1 MGLKTKRRIVKTIFI
16 FLTVIFALSLFM
28 FLYNYAHAGKIYRN
42 VYIDNINLQGKT
54 MAQTKNII
62 ENIVNKRLENRLVIQ
77 SADKELEVGIAET
90 GIQID
95 TQKMII
101 DAFQQGRDDNFFRS
115 LYASAETIYKKKQLD
130 YPISFDQDLYENY
143 LSRVS
148 SSLEIPPIDAS
159 LEIKNGQ
166 VITNSSKTGVTIDLA
181 NLEEQIKSGF
191 AGSQEKY
198 TFQIQTVPITPSLIV
213 EDLASA
219 KSQAENYMNHSITLT
234 LNDQVYIAD
243 RKTIGDWISFKNE
256 EGNYYAYLNNEAIK
270 TFINKIAAK
279 NDISVID
286 IKVSAIDGSILQEG
300 RQGIYVNQDEAISKI
315 VNGLKNPI
323 QTISFTLSQYTKE
336 PQTLTVFPDEGI
348 VPGRFS
354 GKYIDI
360 DLTKQLM
367 TIFEG
372 VNQVGQ
378 YIISSGKASMPTPTG
393 IRTIIN
399 KDPRAWSNKYGLWMP
414 WWMDI
419 GGDYGI
425 HELPEWPNGY
435 KEGES
440 HLGTPVSH
448 GCVRLGVGAAQTVY
462 NWADI
467 GIPVYI
473 HK

>member
-1 MGLKTKRRIVKTIFI
+1 MELKTKRRIVKTIFVI
-16 FLTVIFALSLFM
+16 LTVIFALSLSM

-54 MAQTKNII
+54 KAQTKNII
-62 ENIVNKRLENRLVIQ
+62 ENIVNKRLENRLVVQ
-77 SADKELEVGIAET
+77 SEDKELEVGIAET

-101 DAFQQGRDDNFFRS
+101 EAFQQGRDSNFFRS
-115 LYASAETIYKKKQLD
+115 LYASAETLYKKKQLD

-143 LSRVS
+143 LGRVS
-148 SSLEIPPIDAS
+148 SNLEIPPIDAS

-166 VITNSSKTGVTIDLA
+166 VITNSSKSGVTIDLT
-181 NLEEQIKSGF
+181 NLEEQVKNGF
-191 AGSQEKY
+191 ADSQEKY
-198 TFQIQTVPITPSLIV
+198 TFQIQTVPITPSLIA
-213 EDLASA
+213 EDLATA
-219 KSQAENYMNHSITLT
+219 KSQAESYMNHSITLT
-234 LNDQVYIAD
+234 LNDQVYTAD
-243 RKTIGDWISFKNE
+243 RVTIGGWIAFKSE
-256 EGNYYAYLNNEAIK
+256 GGNYYAYLNNAAIK
-270 TFINKIAAK
+270 TFTNKVAAK

-286 IKVSAIDGSILQEG
+286 IKVSAVDGGILQEG
-300 RQGIYVNQDEAISKI
+300 RQGIYVNQDEALNKI
-315 VNGLKNPI
+315 VNGLKSSS
-323 QTISFTLSQYTKE
+323 QTVTIALSQYMKD

-348 VPGRFS
+348 VPGRFP

-360 DLTKQLM
+360 DLTKQLL

-372 VNQVGQ
+372 VNQMGQ

-393 IRTIIN
+393 TRTVIN

-414 WWMDI
+414 WWMGI

-425 HELPEWPNGY
+425 HELPEWPGGY

-462 NWADI
+462 NWAEI
-467 GIPVYI
+467 GMPVYI

>member
-1 MGLKTKRRIVKTIFI
+1 MELKTKRRIVKTIFAI
-16 FLTVIFALSLFM
+16 LTVIFALSLSM

-54 MAQTKNII
+54 KAQAKSII
-62 ENIVNKRLENRLVIQ
+62 ENIVNKRLENRLVVQ

-101 DAFQQGRDDNFFRS
+101 EAFQQGRDDNFFRS
-115 LYASAETIYKKKQLD
+115 LYASAETVYKKKQLN
-130 YPISFDQDLYENY
+130 YLISFDQDLYENY
-143 LSRVS
+143 LGRVS
-148 SSLEIPPIDAS
+148 SNLEISPIDAS

-166 VITNSSKTGVTIDLA
+166 VLTNSSKSGVTIDLT
-181 NLEEQIKSGF
+181 NLEEQVKSGF
-191 AGSQEKY
+191 ADSQGKY
-198 TFQIQTVPITPSLIV
+198 TFQIQTVPITPSLIA
-213 EDLASA
+213 EDLATA

-234 LNDQVYIAD
+234 LNDQVYTAD
-243 RKTIGDWISFKNE
+243 RVTIGGWIAFKSE
-256 EGNYYAYLNNEAIK
+256 GGNYYAYLNNAAIK
-270 TFINKIAAK
+270 TFTNKVAAK

-286 IKVSAIDGSILQEG
+286 IKVSAVDGGILQEG
-300 RQGIYVNQDEAISKI
+300 RQGIYVNQDEALNKI
-315 VNGLKNPI
+315 VNGLKSPS
-323 QTISFTLSQYTKE
+323 QTISFALSQYTKD

-348 VPGRFS
+348 VPGRFP

-372 VNQVGQ
+372 VNQMGQ

-393 IRTIIN
+393 TRTIIN

-414 WWMDI
+414 WWMGI

-435 KEGES
+435 KEGEN

-448 GCVRLGVGAAQTVY
+448 GCVRLGIGAAQTVY

>member
-1 MGLKTKRRIVKTIFI
+1 MELKTKKRIVKTIFAI
-16 FLTVIFALSLFM
+16 LTVIFALSLSM

-54 MAQTKNII
+54 KAQAKSII
-62 ENIVNKRLENRLVIQ
+62 ENIVNKRLENRLVVQ

-101 DAFQQGRDDNFFRS
+101 EAFQQGRDDNFFRS
-115 LYASAETIYKKKQLD
+115 LYASAETVYKKKQLN
-130 YPISFDQDLYENY
+130 YLISFDQDLYENY
-143 LSRVS
+143 LGRVS
-148 SSLEIPPIDAS
+148 SNLEISPIDAS

-166 VITNSSKTGVTIDLA
+166 VLTNSSKSGVTIDLT
-181 NLEEQIKSGF
+181 NLEEQVKSGF
-191 AGSQEKY
+191 ADSQGKY
-198 TFQIQTVPITPSLIV
+198 TFQIQTVPITPSLIA
-213 EDLASA
+213 EDLATA

-234 LNDQVYIAD
+234 LNDQVYTAD
-243 RKTIGDWISFKNE
+243 RVTIGGWIAFKSE
-256 EGNYYAYLNNEAIK
+256 GGNYYAYLNNAAIK
-270 TFINKIAAK
+270 TFTNKVAAK

-286 IKVSAIDGSILQEG
+286 IKVSAVDGGILQEG
-300 RQGIYVNQDEAISKI
+300 RQGIYVNQDEALNKI
-315 VNGLKNPI
+315 VNGLKSPS
-323 QTISFTLSQYTKE
+323 QTISFALSQYTKD

-348 VPGRFS
+348 VPGRFP

-372 VNQVGQ
+372 VNQMGQ

-393 IRTIIN
+393 TRTIIN

-414 WWMDI
+414 WWMGI

-448 GCVRLGVGAAQTVY
+448 GCVRLGIGAAQTVY
-462 NWADI
+462 NWAEI
-467 GIPVYI
+467 GMPVYI